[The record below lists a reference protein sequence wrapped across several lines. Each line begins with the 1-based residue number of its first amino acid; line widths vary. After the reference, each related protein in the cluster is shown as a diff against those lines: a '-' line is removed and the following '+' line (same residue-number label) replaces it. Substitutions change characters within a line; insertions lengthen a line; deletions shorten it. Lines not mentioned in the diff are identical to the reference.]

1 MSEVVALEF
10 ADPAGEP
17 LRIEWSADELSS
29 LVAPEPR
36 PKPPWRLSG
45 ELDWDEVEALR
56 VVSGRIG
63 ADTLLAIAAVR
74 PRDAE
79 GHGDEVVAGAIGGPD
94 GFDQLDEALLST
106 EYGPDGVAR
115 RIGLEL
121 YRDEDGLPLRVAGDL
136 VGTDQQTSGRIRR
149 DTASFELRAGAEAG
163 IGILDV
169 LTDAE

>member
-17 LRIEWSADELSS
+17 LRVEWSAEALAS
-29 LVAPEPR
+29 LVAPGQRAQPA
-36 PKPPWRLSG
+36 WRLSG

-63 ADTLLAIAAVR
+63 AGTLLAIAAVR
-74 PRDAE
+74 PHEAE

-94 GFDQLDEALLST
+94 GFDQLDEALVST

-121 YRDEDGLPLRVAGDL
+121 YREEDGLPVRIAGDL
-136 VGTDQQTSGRIRR
+136 VGTDQQAAGRTRR
-149 DTASFELRAGAEAG
+149 DTATFELRAGG
-163 IGILDV
+163 DTGVGILDV
-169 LTDAE
+169 ITRAL

>member
-45 ELDWDEVEALR
+45 ELDWDE
-56 VVSGRIG
+56 
-63 ADTLLAIAAVR
+63 IAAVR

>member
-17 LRIEWSADELSS
+17 LRVEWSAEALAS
-29 LVAPEPR
+29 LVAPEPQA
-36 PKPPWRLSG
+36 KPPWRLSG
-45 ELDWDEVEALR
+45 ELDWGEVEALR
-56 VVSGRIG
+56 MVSGRIG

-74 PRDAE
+74 PREAG

-115 RIGLEL
+115 RLGLEL
-121 YRDEDGLPLRVAGDL
+121 YREEDGLPFRVAGDL
-136 VGTDQQTSGRIRR
+136 VATGQEASGHTRR
-149 DTASFELRAGAEAG
+149 DTASFELRAGG
-163 IGILDV
+163 DTGVGILDV
-169 LTDAE
+169 LTLAE